1 MSVVKNIKDNSIRS
15 KMKIAI
21 VGAGGR
27 TTTFLNYFSQHP
39 SEGEVVGISDV
50 IPEKAELL
58 LKYYKINAQVFK
70 DTEKMLDTVKP
81 DAVII
86 CTPDFAH
93 VEPSVL
99 ALKQK
104 IHVLCEKPMSTTLED
119 CDKIIEAA
127 KKSSAIFYLGFNLRH
142 GPVHATVH
150 EVITSGR
157 LGKITTIEA
166 NEYYYGG
173 KTYFRR
179 WNRFQK
185 FGGGLWITKACHDF
199 DLLNWMAGAD
209 PASVYATAS
218 LSHYKAN
225 PQGAEQCRHCQIQHE
240 CPDFFDVFTTQ
251 PSEWEQ
257 VWKEVRMTTEKN
269 GGEPADLCLFN
280 AKKDTFDNGIA
291 VVNYKNDIRATYT
304 VNVLASRSSRQ
315 MRVIGTDGMLEADME
330 HGSIEVIER
339 HSGRKHTYDL
349 REMIAG
355 GHGGAD
361 DRMIK
366 DFLHTCHL
374 GKKPKCGWS
383 EGRLAV
389 EVALAARESC
399 RRGSV
404 VKL

>member
-127 KKSSAIFYLGFNLRH
+127 KNLPRSSISDSISDMVRSTPPFTRSSLQAGSVRSPPLKPMNIIMVEKPISAGGIVSRNSAADSGLPKLATISTCSTGWPAPILR
-142 GPVHATVH
+142 
-150 EVITSGR
+150 
-157 LGKITTIEA
+157 
-166 NEYYYGG
+166 
-173 KTYFRR
+173 
-179 WNRFQK
+179 
-185 FGGGLWITKACHDF
+185 
-199 DLLNWMAGAD
+199 
-209 PASVYATAS
+209 
-218 LSHYKAN
+218 
-225 PQGAEQCRHCQIQHE
+225 
-240 CPDFFDVFTTQ
+240 VFTQ
-251 PSEWEQ
+251 PP
-257 VWKEVRMTTEKN
+257 VYLTTKPTRK
-269 GGEPADLCLFN
+269 GPSN
-280 AKKDTFDNGIA
+280 AGIA
-291 VVNYKNDIRATYT
+291 KFSM
-304 VNVLASRSSRQ
+304 NVPISSTSLPLNPAN
-315 MRVIGTDGMLEADME
+315 GNK
-330 HGSIEVIER
+330 S
-339 HSGRKHTYDL
+339 
-349 REMIAG
+349 
-355 GHGGAD
+355 
-361 DRMIK
+361 
-366 DFLHTCHL
+366 
-374 GKKPKCGWS
+374 GKKF
-383 EGRLAV
+383 E
-389 EVALAARESC
+389 
-399 RRGSV
+399 
-404 VKL
+404 